1 MIVKNIMRP
10 LLVNLIISGCLI
22 SQMPLKDF
30 EDWNVLQHTDIQIG
44 YVEKKFPWCKASID
58 LPYTVNEILVVIE
71 NVNDYKKMLDSVIY
85 STKNDDDVAHIRIN
99 YPFPFTDREYI
110 VKFVKILD
118 GNDIVYAFET
128 NEELNKS
135 IDSDYIRL
143 INAKGEWRLSPISDN
158 LTKVSYTWNGELRGD
173 FPSWSLTKAWTKHGN
188 EVLGNLRENLREFN
202 ED

>member
-1 MIVKNIMRP
+1 MR
-10 LLVNLIISGCLI
+10 LLLINLIISGCLI

-44 YVEKKFPWCKASID
+44 YVQKKFPWCKASID
-58 LPYTVNEILVVIE
+58 LPYAVNEILVVIE
-71 NVNDYKKMLDSVIY
+71 NVNGYKKMLDSVIY
-85 STKNDDDVAHIRIN
+85 STKNDDDIAHIRIN

-118 GNDIVYAFET
+118 DNDIVYAFET

-188 EVLGNLRENLREFN
+188 EVLGNLRDKLKDIN
-202 ED
+202 EK